1 MEDKISDTTFVKDKT
16 ILKKNEED
24 SQWKWQYIYVCIYT
38 NTHTHHHLY
47 GRYLIL
53 GRIDA

>member
-1 MEDKISDTTFVKDKT
+1 MEMAVYICV
-16 ILKKNEED
+16 
-24 SQWKWQYIYVCIYT
+24 YIYKH
-38 NTHTHHHLY
+38 THTHHHLY

>member
-1 MEDKISDTTFVKDKT
+1 MEMAVYICV
-16 ILKKNEED
+16 
-24 SQWKWQYIYVCIYT
+24 YIYT
-38 NTHTHHHLY
+38 HTHTHHHLY